1 MYCCS
6 VSLDRESGHKLAVV
20 KVRVRSAGA
29 ADLSE
34 A

>member
-6 VSLDRESGHKLAVV
+6 VSLERESGHRLAVV

-29 ADLSE
+29 AVLSE
-34 A
+34 S